1 MPKLSGSFLL
11 PLFVQQRNSALVP
24 QPITPS
30 PRMTYRE
37 AIEELE
43 TILRALETD
52 AVDVDDLTTRVER
65 SAELIRLCRHKLRH
79 AEASLDRV
87 FDSLDEDEEDEEDEE
102 ETEEADADDMETDDD
117 ADDEQEADDEHDH
130 LPGGPGRAW

>member
-1 MPKLSGSFLL
+1 
-11 PLFVQQRNSALVP
+11 
-24 QPITPS
+24 
-30 PRMTYRE
+30 MTYRE

-65 SAELIRLCRHKLRH
+65 SAELIRLCRYKLRH

-87 FDSLDEDEEDEEDEE
+87 FDTLDEEEETAGPAGTAADEEDS
-102 ETEEADADDMETDDD
+102 
-117 ADDEQEADDEHDH
+117 DDENDHDH
-130 LPGGPGRAW
+130 LAGGPGRGW

>member
-1 MPKLSGSFLL
+1 
-11 PLFVQQRNSALVP
+11 
-24 QPITPS
+24 
-30 PRMTYRE
+30 MTYRE

-87 FDSLDEDEEDEEDEE
+87 FDTLDEEDEANE
-102 ETEEADADDMETDDD
+102 ETEEKEEDEEGDAS
-117 ADDEQEADDEHDH
+117 EHDN
-130 LPGGPGRAW
+130 LPGGAGRAWQ

>member
-1 MPKLSGSFLL
+1 
-11 PLFVQQRNSALVP
+11 
-24 QPITPS
+24 
-30 PRMTYRE
+30 MTYRE

-52 AVDVDDLTTRVER
+52 AVDVDDLTARVER

-87 FDSLDEDEEDEEDEE
+87 FDSLDEDEENEEESEEDV
-102 ETEEADADDMETDDD
+102 EADDNETDDD
-117 ADDEQEADDEHDH
+117 VEGEDNDESDDEHDH

>member
-1 MPKLSGSFLL
+1 
-11 PLFVQQRNSALVP
+11 
-24 QPITPS
+24 
-30 PRMTYRE
+30 MTYRE

-87 FDSLDEDEEDEEDEE
+87 FDTLDEEE
-102 ETEEADADDMETDDD
+102 ETEEPDELE
-117 ADDEQEADDEHDH
+117 DDEEESEDEDEHDH
-130 LPGGPGRAW
+130 LPGGPGRGW

>member
-1 MPKLSGSFLL
+1 
-11 PLFVQQRNSALVP
+11 
-24 QPITPS
+24 
-30 PRMTYRE
+30 MTYRE

-87 FDSLDEDEEDEEDEE
+87 FDTLDNEDEADEE
-102 ETEEADADDMETDDD
+102 EEDGEADE
-117 ADDEQEADDEHDH
+117 EHDD

>member
-1 MPKLSGSFLL
+1 
-11 PLFVQQRNSALVP
+11 
-24 QPITPS
+24 
-30 PRMTYRE
+30 MTYRE

-87 FDSLDEDEEDEEDEE
+87 FDTLDDDDEADELAEEEEEGDEDG
-102 ETEEADADDMETDDD
+102 EAENDD
-117 ADDEQEADDEHDH
+117 AEEHDE
-130 LPGGPGRAW
+130 LRGGPGRGW

>member
-1 MPKLSGSFLL
+1 
-11 PLFVQQRNSALVP
+11 
-24 QPITPS
+24 
-30 PRMTYRE
+30 MTYRE

-87 FDSLDEDEEDEEDEE
+87 FDTLDDEDDEDNANEQSEAPDEAGTDDNDDGE
-102 ETEEADADDMETDDD
+102 ALEEAD
-117 ADDEQEADDEHDH
+117 EHDD
-130 LPGGPGRAW
+130 LAGGPGRAW

>member
-1 MPKLSGSFLL
+1 
-11 PLFVQQRNSALVP
+11 
-24 QPITPS
+24 
-30 PRMTYRE
+30 MTYRE

-52 AVDVDDLTTRVER
+52 AVDVDDLTVRVER

-87 FDSLDEDEEDEEDEE
+87 FDSLDEE
-102 ETEEADADDMETDDD
+102 DD
-117 ADDEQEADDEHDH
+117 ADKEMEEAEENEEDDASEHDN
-130 LPGGPGRAW
+130 LPGGAGRAW

>member
-1 MPKLSGSFLL
+1 MTEK
-11 PLFVQQRNSALVP
+11 
-24 QPITPS
+24 
-30 PRMTYRE
+30 MTYRE

-52 AVDVDDLTTRVER
+52 AVDVDDLTTRIER

-87 FDSLDEDEEDEEDEE
+87 FDTLDDDEEDEEDEQPA
-102 ETEEADADDMETDDD
+102 EEASER
-117 ADDEQEADDEHDH
+117 EANGEDDDEHDD
-130 LPGGPGRAW
+130 LTGGPGRAW

>member
-1 MPKLSGSFLL
+1 
-11 PLFVQQRNSALVP
+11 
-24 QPITPS
+24 
-30 PRMTYRE
+30 MTYRE

-87 FDSLDEDEEDEEDEE
+87 FDTLDDDAEADEPAEDEEGGDEDDE
-102 ETEEADADDMETDDD
+102 AGDDD
-117 ADDEQEADDEHDH
+117 AEEHDE
-130 LPGGPGRAW
+130 LRGGPGRGW

>member
-1 MPKLSGSFLL
+1 
-11 PLFVQQRNSALVP
+11 
-24 QPITPS
+24 
-30 PRMTYRE
+30 MTYRE

-87 FDSLDEDEEDEEDEE
+87 FDTLDDEDEADELAEDETEDEED
-102 ETEEADADDMETDDD
+102 T
-117 ADDEQEADDEHDH
+117 DEHDD
-130 LPGGPGRAW
+130 LPGGAGRT

>member
-1 MPKLSGSFLL
+1 
-11 PLFVQQRNSALVP
+11 
-24 QPITPS
+24 
-30 PRMTYRE
+30 MTYRE

-52 AVDVDDLTTRVER
+52 AVDVDDLTARVER

-87 FDSLDEDEEDEEDEE
+87 FDTLDDEDEADGLSEEDETDEEAGDEEDEDEEE
-102 ETEEADADDMETDDD
+102 
-117 ADDEQEADDEHDH
+117 EHDN
-130 LPGGPGRAW
+130 LAGGPGRIW

>member
-1 MPKLSGSFLL
+1 
-11 PLFVQQRNSALVP
+11 
-24 QPITPS
+24 
-30 PRMTYRE
+30 MTYRE

-52 AVDVDDLTTRVER
+52 AVDVDDLTARVER

-87 FDSLDEDEEDEEDEE
+87 FDTLDDEDEADELAEDDEE
-102 ETEEADADDMETDDD
+102 ESE
-117 ADDEQEADDEHDH
+117 DDEEESEDDEDEHDN
-130 LPGGPGRAW
+130 LAGGAGRPW

>member
-1 MPKLSGSFLL
+1 
-11 PLFVQQRNSALVP
+11 
-24 QPITPS
+24 
-30 PRMTYRE
+30 MTYRE

-52 AVDVDDLTTRVER
+52 AVDVDDLTARVER

-87 FDSLDEDEEDEEDEE
+87 FDTLDEE
-102 ETEEADADDMETDDD
+102 EEAEEPADLEAEEEES
-117 ADDEQEADDEHDH
+117 DDEDEHDH
-130 LPGGPGRAW
+130 LPGGPGRGW

>member
-1 MPKLSGSFLL
+1 
-11 PLFVQQRNSALVP
+11 
-24 QPITPS
+24 
-30 PRMTYRE
+30 MTYRE

-87 FDSLDEDEEDEEDEE
+87 FDTLDDDEEDDKQPEAHDEANTDDNNEE
-102 ETEEADADDMETDDD
+102 ELEETG
-117 ADDEQEADDEHDH
+117 EHDD
-130 LPGGPGRAW
+130 LAGGPGRAW

>member
-1 MPKLSGSFLL
+1 
-11 PLFVQQRNSALVP
+11 
-24 QPITPS
+24 
-30 PRMTYRE
+30 MTYRE

-52 AVDVDDLTTRVER
+52 AVDVDDLTVRVER

-87 FDSLDEDEEDEEDEE
+87 FDSLDEE
-102 ETEEADADDMETDDD
+102 DD
-117 ADDEQEADDEHDH
+117 ADKEIGEEEENEEDDASEHDN
-130 LPGGPGRAW
+130 LPGGAGRAW

>member
-1 MPKLSGSFLL
+1 
-11 PLFVQQRNSALVP
+11 
-24 QPITPS
+24 
-30 PRMTYRE
+30 MTYRE

-87 FDSLDEDEEDEEDEE
+87 FDTLDDEDEADDLAEDETENEED
-102 ETEEADADDMETDDD
+102 T
-117 ADDEQEADDEHDH
+117 DEHDD
-130 LPGGPGRAW
+130 LPGGAGRTW

>member
-1 MPKLSGSFLL
+1 
-11 PLFVQQRNSALVP
+11 
-24 QPITPS
+24 
-30 PRMTYRE
+30 MTYRE

-87 FDSLDEDEEDEEDEE
+87 FDTLDDEDEADELAEDDDDQDSDETTDEDEN
-102 ETEEADADDMETDDD
+102 
-117 ADDEQEADDEHDH
+117 DEHDD
-130 LPGGPGRAW
+130 LRGGPGRSW

>member
-1 MPKLSGSFLL
+1 
-11 PLFVQQRNSALVP
+11 
-24 QPITPS
+24 
-30 PRMTYRE
+30 MTYRE

-52 AVDVDDLTTRVER
+52 AVDVDDLTARVER

-87 FDSLDEDEEDEEDEE
+87 FDSLDEDEENETEPNAENEDETGGE
-102 ETEEADADDMETDDD
+102 DADE
-117 ADDEQEADDEHDH
+117 DDEHDH

>member
-1 MPKLSGSFLL
+1 
-11 PLFVQQRNSALVP
+11 
-24 QPITPS
+24 
-30 PRMTYRE
+30 MTYRE

-52 AVDVDDLTTRVER
+52 AVDVDDLTARVER

-87 FDSLDEDEEDEEDEE
+87 FDTLDEE
-102 ETEEADADDMETDDD
+102 DD
-117 ADDEQEADDEHDH
+117 ADDLPEDEDEDETGEEDEANEKEDDDDENDN
-130 LPGGPGRAW
+130 LAGGPGRAW

>member
-1 MPKLSGSFLL
+1 
-11 PLFVQQRNSALVP
+11 
-24 QPITPS
+24 
-30 PRMTYRE
+30 MTYRE

-87 FDSLDEDEEDEEDEE
+87 FDTLDDEDEADELAEDE
-102 ETEEADADDMETDDD
+102 DD
-117 ADDEQEADDEHDH
+117 QEADEGADEDENDEHDD
-130 LPGGPGRAW
+130 LRGGPGRGW

>member
-1 MPKLSGSFLL
+1 
-11 PLFVQQRNSALVP
+11 
-24 QPITPS
+24 
-30 PRMTYRE
+30 MTYHE

-52 AVDVDDLTTRVER
+52 AVDVDDLTARVER

-87 FDSLDEDEEDEEDEE
+87 FDSLDEDEVSEE
-102 ETEEADADDMETDDD
+102 ETKDEADEAEDDD
-117 ADDEQEADDEHDH
+117 EEHDY
-130 LPGGPGRAW
+130 LRGGPGRA

>member
-1 MPKLSGSFLL
+1 
-11 PLFVQQRNSALVP
+11 
-24 QPITPS
+24 
-30 PRMTYRE
+30 MTYRE

-87 FDSLDEDEEDEEDEE
+87 FDTLDDEDEADEQLDKEEADEESDEED
-102 ETEEADADDMETDDD
+102 DDD
-117 ADDEQEADDEHDH
+117 ADEHDH
-130 LPGGPGRAW
+130 LPGGPGRSW

>member
-1 MPKLSGSFLL
+1 
-11 PLFVQQRNSALVP
+11 
-24 QPITPS
+24 
-30 PRMTYRE
+30 MTYRE

-43 TILRALETD
+43 IILRALETD

-87 FDSLDEDEEDEEDEE
+87 FDSLDHEDETDNLPD
-102 ETEEADADDMETDDD
+102 ETEIED
-117 ADDEQEADDEHDH
+117 DDEHDQ
-130 LPGGPGRAW
+130 LIGGPGWVR

>member
-1 MPKLSGSFLL
+1 
-11 PLFVQQRNSALVP
+11 
-24 QPITPS
+24 
-30 PRMTYRE
+30 MTYRE

-65 SAELIRLCRHKLRH
+65 SAELIRLCRHKLRN

-87 FDSLDEDEEDEEDEE
+87 FDTLDDEDEADELADEEHEDEEAEEDEE
-102 ETEEADADDMETDDD
+102 E
-117 ADDEQEADDEHDH
+117 DEHDH
-130 LPGGPGRAW
+130 LPGGPSRGW